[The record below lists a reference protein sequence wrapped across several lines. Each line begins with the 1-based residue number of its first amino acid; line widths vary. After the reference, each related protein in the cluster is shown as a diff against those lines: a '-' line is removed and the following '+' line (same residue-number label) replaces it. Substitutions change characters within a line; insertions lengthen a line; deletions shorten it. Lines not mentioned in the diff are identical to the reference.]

1 MQVKPFGQCLGD
13 SKHSVSGG
21 YSYLTLWTCLSFT
34 VVHDYLE
41 HQFPIQRT
49 PLYWWW
55 SSETSSRV
63 VMIPGMTHH
72 LSQGGRKSV
81 EAEPCPGFHRGSCV
95 CYHQYTA
102 ALLLSQTSSVP
113 APTSFQGAV
122 TLQQNPVKIQ
132 IQYKFE
138 CIVLRIA

>member
-13 SKHSVSGG
+13 SKHSVSGVILILPCELVFH
-21 YSYLTLWTCLSFT
+21 SLH
-34 VVHDYLE
+34 HDYLE

-49 PLYWWW
+49 PYTGDGVRKQVLGCHD
-55 SSETSSRV
+55 SRNDPPSE
-63 VMIPGMTHH
+63 P
-72 LSQGGRKSV
+72 GGRKSV

-95 CYHQYTA
+95 CYHQYPA

-113 APTSFQGAV
+113 APTSFQGV